1 MYYKFNPGLKQLGP
15 THGALDRLG
24 RPWNKVPRKK
34 PKVRSEEDNARID
47 AFSKKHG
54 ITNEYYGRSRAVR
67 VAAAVEKK
75 ALHRKTKVTL
85 PKLAFLEGGE

>member
-15 THGALDRLG
+15 THGALGLPG
-24 RPWNKVPRKK
+24 RWNRVPRKK
-34 PKVRSEEDNARID
+34 PKIRSEEDNARID

-54 ITNEYYGRSRAVR
+54 ITDEYYARSRAVR
-67 VAAAVEKK
+67 VAAAADKK